1 MSFVAGFAALAVS
14 GIASADAPPSI
25 ASQGQPQDLTGLT
38 LEQLAEIEITSVS
51 RRPEALSQAAAA
63 VYVITREDIR
73 RSGAASL
80 PEVLRLA
87 PNLQVQRVGAA
98 DYAISA
104 RGFNS
109 FETANKLLVLIDGRS
124 IYTTL
129 FSGVL
134 WDAQGLV
141 LEDIERIEVLSGP
154 GGALYGA
161 NAVNG
166 VISITTRSA
175 RATTGPAI
183 ALGAGT
189 ADRTV
194 SLRHGGRLGDAGGW
208 RVFLT
213 GFDRSETETEFG
225 ASGADATAGVR
236 AGGRADWTNAAG
248 DWMVQGD
255 VYDHEVAGDVML
267 RGGFALG
274 RWSRDLG
281 ARGRL
286 DSQAYFDRADRLNG
300 PVREEVRTWDL
311 SVQHSIEAGRHALV
325 WGGGYRWVENSLVS
339 PPGSATL
346 VPAERKITLGNL
358 FLQDQISLAEDL
370 ILTLGV
376 KVEDSSFT
384 GVEVLPNARLA
395 WTPGDGSLVWG
406 AVSRAARTA
415 SRIDRD
421 LTLPGFLV
429 GGGFQSEQ
437 LTAYELGYRAQPRP
451 DLSFSISAFHHE
463 YTDLRTVA
471 PDPATILPLRFA
483 NGGEGRAR
491 GIEAWGSYEVS
502 PSWRLDLGLTT
513 LDKDFRLKPG
523 ALDISGLA
531 SVGDDPS
538 WQATFK
544 SRAQITDSLE
554 LDVRLRAVDDLPVSG
569 VDGYVEADLRLGWR
583 LADGLE
589 VALVGNNLLDDSRLE
604 TGDPSR
610 RRVLGRSGWL
620 TLRAGF

>member
-1 MSFVAGFAALAVS
+1 MSIVAGLAAVS
-14 GIASADAPPSI
+14 VLGAGGEAAADA
-25 ASQGQPQDLTGLT
+25 QGPQPQDLSGLT
-38 LEQLAEIEITSVS
+38 LEQLADIQVTSVS
-51 RRPEALSQAAAA
+51 RRPEQLSGAAAS
-63 VYVITREDIR
+63 VYVITRDDIR

-87 PNLQVQRVGAA
+87 PNLQVQRVGSV
-98 DYAISA
+98 DYAITA

-141 LEDIERIEVLSGP
+141 LEDIERIEVISGP

-166 VISITTRSA
+166 VINITTRSA
-175 RATTGPAI
+175 RDTQGPAI
-183 ALGAGT
+183 SAGVGT
-189 ADRTV
+189 DDRTL
-194 SLRHGGRLGDAGGW
+194 SLRHGGALGEAGAWRL
-208 RVFLT
+208 FLT
-213 GFDRSETETEFG
+213 GFDRSDTEMVG
-225 ASGADATAGVR
+225 GGSGLDAAAGIR
-236 AGGRADWTNAAG
+236 AGGRVDWSNGHG
-248 DWMVQGD
+248 DWMLQGD
-255 VYDHEVAGDVML
+255 VYDHESPGDVAL

-274 RWSRDLG
+274 RWGRQLG
-281 ARGRL
+281 DYGRI
-286 DSQAYFDRADRLNG
+286 DVQAYYDRADRVNG
-300 PVREEVRTWDL
+300 PVEEEVRTWDVSL
-311 SVQHSIEAGRHALV
+311 QQAIDLGRHAIV
-325 WGGGYRWVENSLVS
+325 WGGGHRWVENTLTS
-339 PPGSATL
+339 PPGAATL
-346 VPAERKITLGNL
+346 VPASRDITLGNL
-358 FLQDQISLAEDL
+358 FVQDQISLRDDL
-370 ILTLGV
+370 VLTLGV

-395 WTPGDGSLVWG
+395 WSLDNGSLLWG

-429 GGGFQSEQ
+429 GGSFQSEI
-437 LTAYELGYRAQPRP
+437 LTAYELGYRARP
-451 DLSFSISAFHHE
+451 ARNLNLSVSAFYHD

-483 NGGEGRAR
+483 NGGEGHTS

-502 PSWRLDLGLTT
+502 PRWRLDLGVVT
-513 LDKDFRLKPG
+513 LDKEFRLKPG
-523 ALDISGLA
+523 ETDISSLA

-538 WQATFK
+538 WQVLLN
-544 SRAQITDSLE
+544 SRAQLTDRLE
-554 LDVRLRAVDDLPVSG
+554 LDVHLRAVDELAASG

-583 LADGLE
+583 FDNGVELALTGS
-589 VALVGNNLLDDSRLE
+589 NLINDTRLE
-604 TGDPSR
+604 TGDPGR
-610 RRVLGRSGWL
+610 QRVLGRSAYL

>member
-1 MSFVAGFAALAVS
+1 MSIVAGLAAVS
-14 GIASADAPPSI
+14 VLGAGGEAAADA
-25 ASQGQPQDLTGLT
+25 QGPQPQDLSGLT
-38 LEQLAEIEITSVS
+38 LEQLADIQVTSVS
-51 RRPEALSQAAAA
+51 RRPEQLSGAAAS
-63 VYVITREDIR
+63 VYVITRDDIR

-87 PNLQVQRVGAA
+87 PNLQVQRVGSV
-98 DYAISA
+98 DYAITA

-141 LEDIERIEVLSGP
+141 LEDIERIEVISGP

-166 VISITTRSA
+166 VINITTRSA
-175 RATTGPAI
+175 RDTQGPAI
-183 ALGAGT
+183 SAGVGT
-189 ADRTV
+189 DDRTL
-194 SLRHGGRLGDAGGW
+194 SLRHGGALGEAGAWRL
-208 RVFLT
+208 FLT
-213 GFDRSETETEFG
+213 GFDRSDTEMVG
-225 ASGADATAGVR
+225 GGSGLDAAAGIR
-236 AGGRADWTNAAG
+236 AGGRVDWSNGHG
-248 DWMVQGD
+248 DWMLQGD
-255 VYDHEVAGDVML
+255 VYDHESPGDVAL

-274 RWSRDLG
+274 RWGRQLG
-281 ARGRL
+281 DHGRI
-286 DSQAYFDRADRLNG
+286 DVQAYYDRADRVNG
-300 PVREEVRTWDL
+300 PVEEEVRTWDVSL
-311 SVQHSIEAGRHALV
+311 QQAIDLGRHAIV
-325 WGGGYRWVENSLVS
+325 WGGGHRWVENTLTS
-339 PPGSATL
+339 PPGAATL
-346 VPAERKITLGNL
+346 VPASRDITLGNL
-358 FLQDQISLAEDL
+358 FVQDQISLRDDL
-370 ILTLGV
+370 VLTLGV

-395 WTPGDGSLVWG
+395 WSLDNGSLLWG

-415 SRIDRD
+415 SRIDRN

-429 GGGFQSEQ
+429 GGTFQSEI
-437 LTAYELGYRAQPRP
+437 LTAYELGYRARP
-451 DLSFSISAFHHE
+451 ARNLNLSVSAFYHD

-483 NGGEGRAR
+483 NGGEGHTS

-502 PSWRLDLGLTT
+502 PRWRLDLGVVT
-513 LDKDFRLKPG
+513 LDKEFRLKPG
-523 ALDISGLA
+523 ETDISSLA

-538 WQATFK
+538 WQVLLN
-544 SRAQITDSLE
+544 SRAQLTDRLE
-554 LDVRLRAVDDLPVSG
+554 LDVHLRAVDELAASG

-583 LADGLE
+583 FDNGVELALTGS
-589 VALVGNNLLDDSRLE
+589 NLINDTRLE
-604 TGDPSR
+604 TGDPGR
-610 RRVLGRSGWL
+610 QRVLGRSAYL